1 MVDVIIVST
10 TTTNQIVV
18 GRLDFSEVNIV
29 LGVSNQQKRQYIAAF
44 HMNMWIKHI
53 SYSATRI

>member
-44 HMNMWIKHI
+44 HMNM
-53 SYSATRI
+53 